1 MQSITNNHIINKYTN
16 SNTYKTQTTSNNSF
30 EKELINTSNKHSENK
45 DDGKFVRYLEH
56 HNSFKDIHPDDL
68 SFFKEIL
75 WDNKISDEEYESIP
89 YEKLDSFNK
98 FITLPKRFDTKDI
111 PIFLSEKSL
120 HLNTAHS
127 YSNDLDFNKALY
139 NTYKALSLKD
149 ISTLFL
155 ELNANV
161 EQAKKGEAVSILYF
175 TDIYSEKPK
184 SDNLEYQVD
193 FTKLLTSIIN
203 QSQEYLNSSTTH
215 PEMRKQLEETN
226 NLYSTLLSNYKQV
239 KNDSRYV

>member
-1 MQSITNNHIINKYTN
+1 MNITENYQNYNYQTIKQNKQIIST
-16 SNTYKTQTTSNNSF
+16 NSF
-30 EKELINTSNKHSENK
+30 EKELNTISANPTENK

-98 FITLPKRFDTKDI
+98 FITLPKGFDTKDI

-120 HLNTAHS
+120 HLNTAHR

-139 NTYKALSLKD
+139 NTYKDLSLED

-184 SDNLEYQVD
+184 SDNLEYQID
-193 FTKLLTSIIN
+193 FAKLLTSIIN
-203 QSQEYLNSSTTH
+203 QSQEHLNSSTTH
-215 PEMRKQLEETN
+215 PEMRKLIVYIQH
-226 NLYSTLLSNYKQV
+226 YSITLIK
-239 KNDSRYV
+239 